1 MDINLEHYRIFYE
14 VSRCKSIT
22 AAARAL
28 CVSQPAVS
36 QSLKQLEES
45 IGSQLFVRTPRGVRL
60 TQAGQL
66 LDGYVSR
73 GLESIL
79 AGETLLRKLNN
90 LEEGEVRIGASD
102 MTLRFL
108 LLSCLERFHEMYPRL
123 KVTVTNGPT
132 PETLSLLS
140 AGRIDFGV
148 VTMPFAERP
157 ELEKRTVRQI
167 RDCFIAGNKFRELA
181 KRRLSFAELP
191 KLPLI
196 CLEKNTSSRRYLD
209 EFLARRQVRLEPE
222 FELATS
228 DMIVQFAIRS
238 LGVGCVMQGFAAEAL
253 QRGEVFCLNFEE
265 EIPKRDMCIV
275 TDRRSPLSAAARALL
290 NLIMEE
296 QEGQE
301 NPETDG

>member
-14 VSRCKSIT
+14 VSRCGGIT

-36 QSLKQLEES
+36 QSLRQLEES
-45 IGSQLFVRTPRGVRL
+45 LGSQLFVRTPRGVRL

-79 AGETLLRKLNN
+79 AGENLLKKWNN

-102 MTLRFL
+102 MTLRFF
-108 LLSCLERFHEMYPRL
+108 LLSYLEHFHEMYPRL
-123 KVTVTNGPT
+123 KVRVTNGPT

-148 VTMPFAERP
+148 VTMPFGKRP
-157 ELEKRTVRQI
+157 ELETRTVRQVK
-167 RDCFIAGNKFRELA
+167 DCFIAGSKFRSLA
-181 KRRLSFAELP
+181 GRILSFEELP
-191 KLPLI
+191 GLPLI

-209 EFLARRQVRLEPE
+209 EFLAKRQVRLEPE

-228 DMIVQFAIRS
+228 DMIVQFALRN
-238 LGVGCVMQGFAAEAL
+238 LGVGCVVRDFAREYL
-253 QRGEVFCLNFEE
+253 EDGRLFELRFNMI
-265 EIPKRDMCIV
+265 IPKRHFCVV
-275 TDRRSPLSAAARALL
+275 TNPGNPLSAAARSMLELL
-290 NLIMEE
+290 
-296 QEGQE
+296 
-301 NPETDG
+301 

>member
-14 VSRCKSIT
+14 VSRCGGIT

-36 QSLKQLEES
+36 QSLRQLEES
-45 IGSQLFVRTPRGVRL
+45 LGSQLFVRTPRGVRL

-79 AGETLLRKLNN
+79 AGENLLKKWNN

-102 MTLRFL
+102 MTLRFF
-108 LLSCLERFHEMYPRL
+108 LLSYLEHFHEMYPRL
-123 KVTVTNGPT
+123 KVRVTNGPT

-148 VTMPFAERP
+148 VTMPFGKRP
-157 ELEKRTVRQI
+157 ELETRTVRQVK
-167 RDCFIAGNKFRELA
+167 DCFIAGSKFRSLA
-181 KRRLSFAELP
+181 GRILSFEELP
-191 KLPLI
+191 GLPLI

-209 EFLARRQVRLEPE
+209 EFLAKRQVRLEPE

-238 LGVGCVMQGFAAEAL
+238 LGIGCVTQGFAAEAL
-253 QRGEVFCLNFEE
+253 ERGEVFCLGFEE
-265 EIPKRDMCIV
+265 ELPGRDMCIV

-290 NLIMEE
+290 NLIMQK
-296 QEGQE
+296 QERGG
-301 NPETDG
+301 TV

>member
-1 MDINLEHYRIFYE
+1 MDINLEQYRVFYE
-14 VSRCKSIT
+14 VSRSGSIT

-36 QSLKQLEES
+36 QSLRQLEE
-45 IGSQLFVRTPRGVRL
+45 GLGCQLFMRTPKGVRL

-66 LDGYVSR
+66 LNTYVSR

-79 AGETLLRKLNN
+79 AGETLLKKLNN

-102 MTLRFL
+102 MTLQFFL
-108 LLSCLERFHEMYPRL
+108 LSYLERFHETYPRL

-132 PETLSLLS
+132 PETLALLS

-148 VTMPFAERP
+148 VTMPFEERP
-157 ELEKRTVRQI
+157 EVERRTVRQV
-167 RDCFIAGNKFRELA
+167 RDCFIAGGKFRELA
-181 KRRLSFAELP
+181 GRTLSFAGLP
-191 KLPLI
+191 ALPLI

-209 EFLARRQVRLEPE
+209 EYLAERHVRLEPE

-238 LGVGCVMQGFAAEAL
+238 LGIGCVMEGFAREAL
-253 QRGEVFCLNFEE
+253 RREQVFLLTFDEE
-265 EIPKRDMCIV
+265 LPARDMCIV
-275 TDRRSPLSAAARALL
+275 TDRRSPLSPASRALL
-290 NLIMEE
+290 NLIM
-296 QEGQE
+296 QERENGQE
-301 NPETDG
+301 TCEA

>member
-14 VSRCKSIT
+14 VSRCQSIT

-36 QSLKQLEES
+36 QSLKQLEDAL
-45 IGSQLFVRTPRGVRL
+45 GSQLFVRTSRGVRL

-66 LDGYVSR
+66 LNSYVSR

-79 AGETLLRKLNN
+79 AGETLLKKLNN

-102 MTLRFL
+102 MTLRFF
-108 LLSCLERFHEMYPRL
+108 LLSSLERFHETYPRL

-148 VTMPFAERP
+148 VTMPFANRP
-157 ELEKRTVRQI
+157 ELEKRTVRQVK
-167 RDCFIAGNKFRELA
+167 DCFIAGSKFRALA
-181 KRRLSFAELP
+181 GRTLSFNELP
-191 KLPLI
+191 GLPFI

-209 EFLARRQVRLEPE
+209 EFLEKRQVRLEPE

-238 LGVGCVMQGFAAEAL
+238 LGIGCVMEEFAAEAL
-253 QRGEVFCLNFEE
+253 HKGEVFRLDFAE
-265 EIPKRDMCIV
+265 EIPERDMCIV

-290 NLIMEE
+290 NLIMQE
-296 QEGQE
+296 QVG
-301 NPETDG
+301 PRG